1 MEHPTA
7 TLQADA
13 LAPVDTT
20 SGVPIYRQI
29 AEQLAALLE
38 GLAVGTRL
46 PSEAAIARRAGV
58 SRGTAVQAL
67 RELEHRDLVVRVQG
81 SGTFKASPTPG
92 SFTRSLDAGKLPSFS
107 EDLER
112 AGHATREQIARCA
125 RAAADD
131 ETAAALGLE
140 PGAPIWTIER
150 TVLAD
155 ERPVVHIVSALRA
168 DRYPEIDA
176 DAIASGSLYA
186 FLERR
191 YGADG
196 RPTWADEEYSALN
209 AGSELC
215 ATLAVPADRA
225 ILCSRRVAYL
235 ADGQAVELV
244 HSYMR
249 ADAYRVRVTLLP
261 GDGDASAAREL
272 ELRAELPSGGAQ
284 A

>member
-7 TLQADA
+7 ALQADA

-29 AEQLAALLE
+29 AEQLAAHLDALP
-38 GLAVGTRL
+38 VGTRL
-46 PSEAAIARRAGV
+46 PSESAIAKRAGV

-81 SGTFKASPTPG
+81 SGTFKAGPVPG

-112 AGHATREQIARCA
+112 AGHSTSELIQRCETA
-125 RAAADD
+125 PADH
-131 ETAAALGLE
+131 ETAAALGIE
-140 PGAPIWTIER
+140 PGAPIWSIER

-155 ERPVVHIVSALRA
+155 ERPVVQIVSALRA
-168 DRYPEIDA
+168 DRYPQIDA
-176 DAIASGSLYA
+176 TAIAGGSLYA
-186 FLERR
+186 FLEER

-209 AGSELC
+209 ATAELST
-215 ATLAVPADRA
+215 ALHVPVDRA
-225 ILCSRRVAYL
+225 LLCSRRVAYL
-235 ADGQAVELV
+235 ADGLAVELV
-244 HSYMR
+244 RSYMR

-261 GDGDASAAREL
+261 GQGVNSAASEL
-272 ELRAELPSGGAQ
+272 ELRADLPGAR
-284 A
+284 

>member
-7 TLQADA
+7 TLQAEA

-29 AEQLAALLE
+29 AEQLAAHLE
-38 GLAVGTRL
+38 SLPVGTRL
-46 PSEAAIARRAGV
+46 PSETAIARRAGV

-81 SGTFKASPTPG
+81 SGTFKASPSPG

-112 AGHATREQIARCA
+112 AGHTTRERIERCESG
-125 RAAADD
+125 AADH
-131 ETAAALGLE
+131 ETAAALGIE
-140 PGAPIWTIER
+140 PGAAIWSIER

-176 DAIASGSLYA
+176 EQIAASSLYA
-186 FLERR
+186 FLEAR
-191 YGADG
+191 YGAEG

-209 AGSELC
+209 ASAEL
-215 ATLAVPADRA
+215 ATRLHVPVDRA
-225 ILCSRRVAYL
+225 LLRSRRVAYL

-244 HSYMR
+244 RSYMR

-261 GDGDASAAREL
+261 GDGDATPARDV
-272 ELRAELPSGGAQ
+272 ELRADLPGTGAT
-284 A
+284 

>member
-1 MEHPTA
+1 
-7 TLQADA
+7 
-13 LAPVDTT
+13 
-20 SGVPIYRQI
+20 
-29 AEQLAALLE
+29 
-38 GLAVGTRL
+38 
-46 PSEAAIARRAGV
+46 
-58 SRGTAVQAL
+58 VQAL

-112 AGHATREQIARCA
+112 AGHVTREQIARCA
-125 RAAADD
+125 RAAADH
-131 ETAAALGLE
+131 ETAAALAIE
-140 PGAPIWTIER
+140 PGAPIWRIER

-176 DAIASGSLYA
+176 DAIAQTSLYA
-186 FLERR
+186 FLEQR
-191 YGADG
+191 YGPDG

-209 AGSELC
+209 ATPELC
-215 ATLAVPADRA
+215 ATLAVPVDRA
-225 ILCSRRVAYL
+225 ILGSRRVAYL

-261 GDGDASAAREL
+261 GEGDASAAREL
-272 ELRAELPSGGAQ
+272 ELRAELPSGGTQ

>member
-1 MEHPTA
+1 MEATTA
-7 TLQADA
+7 RLEADA

-29 AEQLAALLE
+29 AEQLAARLE
-38 GLAVGTRL
+38 ELPAGTRL
-46 PSEAAIARRAGV
+46 PSETAIARRAGV

-107 EDLER
+107 DDLVR
-112 AGHATREQIARCA
+112 AGHETREVIQRCETG
-125 RAAADD
+125 AADP
-131 ETAAALGLE
+131 ETAAALGIE
-140 PGAPIWTIER
+140 PGAAVWAIER

-155 ERPVVHIVSALRA
+155 DRPVVHIVSALRA
-168 DRYPEIDA
+168 DRYPEVDA

-186 FLERR
+186 FLEAR
-191 YGADG
+191 YGASG
-196 RPTWADEEYSALN
+196 RPTWAEEEYSALN
-209 AGSELC
+209 ATADLC
-215 ATLAVPADRA
+215 ATLHVPVERA
-225 ILCSRRVAYL
+225 LLCSRRVAYL

-244 HSYMR
+244 RSYMR

-261 GDGDASAAREL
+261 GEGDATQAGEL
-272 ELRAELPSGGAQ
+272 ELRADLS
-284 A
+284 